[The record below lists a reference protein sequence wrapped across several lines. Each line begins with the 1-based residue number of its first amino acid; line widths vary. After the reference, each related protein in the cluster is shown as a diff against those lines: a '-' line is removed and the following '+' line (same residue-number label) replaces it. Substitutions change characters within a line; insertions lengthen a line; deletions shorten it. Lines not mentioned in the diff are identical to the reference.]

1 MNAKPYIKRG
11 SEILR
16 SWLQRSRQVAIF
28 QPFHHAHA
36 LSSFVAINYSVIKAE
51 RQC

>member
-1 MNAKPYIKRG
+1 MPSLISKEDQRFYARG
-11 SEILR
+11 CR
-16 SWLQRSRQVAIF
+16 GAGRQVAIF